1 MNEPRETIIID
12 AGNSHTKAQRLAL
25 EGDNRRV
32 SFKSVVADLGIDVPD
47 VPEKRNPEEGDGFIF
62 HFEGRWWAVG
72 NVAERKNGIAVRGG
86 KRYESQNWKVLVA
99 AAVAALVEESASIN
113 LLIASP
119 LRGGEAAERAIKTNL
134 TATFTVRLYDPQRR
148 GNEGQR
154 TIKAQQVD
162 TMHETEG
169 AYFYYLLDDQ
179 GNPRPDAYFASLHRE
194 CKAGMDD
201 LFKYGLILVDGGG
214 WTVDTLPVNG
224 LHPDFARALTLRGQI
239 GIQNVLI
246 WLEDALQA
254 HPKVGGGSA
263 WQPHVLEGALIP
275 TDTTAKKAHFKIRF
289 GRQDVDVTDCVEQ
302 ATRPLVDDIAEYII
316 EGLNAGR
323 DNNFVLLT
331 GGSAQAAY
339 PWLGRALADTATK
352 RGVENHTLV
361 MRPDTETP
369 PYYHNVEGMARYV
382 RRKRNRLQQGQEK

>member
-12 AGNSHTKAQRLAL
+12 AGNSHSKAQRLAL
-25 EGDNRRV
+25 DGDNRRV

-47 VPEKRNPEEGDGFIF
+47 VPEKRNPFDGDGFIF
-62 HFEGRWWAVG
+62 NFEGRWWAVG
-72 NVAERKNGIAVRGG
+72 NVAERKNGTAVRGG
-86 KRYESQNWKVLVA
+86 KRYQTQNWKVLVA
-99 AAVAALVEESASIN
+99 AAIAALIDRADSIN
-113 LLIASP
+113 LLMASP
-119 LRGGEAAERAIKTNL
+119 LRGGDAAEQAIKSNL

-154 TIKAQQVD
+154 TIRSQQVD

-169 AYFYYLLDDQ
+169 AYFFYLLDEE
-179 GNPRPDAYFASLHRE
+179 GNPRPDAYFAGLHRE
-194 CKAGMDD
+194 CQAGMND

-224 LHPDFARALTLRGQI
+224 LHPDFSRALTLRGEI

-263 WQPHVLEGALIP
+263 WPAHVLEDALHP
-275 TDTTAKKAHFKIRF
+275 ADPAAKKARFKIRF
-289 GRQDVDVTDCVEQ
+289 GRQEVDVTDCVES
-302 ATRPLVDDIAEYII
+302 AIKPLVDDIAEYII
-316 EGLNAGR
+316 EGLNGGR
-323 DNNFVLLT
+323 DNNFILLT

-339 PWLGRALADTATK
+339 PWLGKALAEAAAK
-352 RGVENHTLV
+352 RNAENHTLV
-361 MRPDTETP
+361 MRPDTEIA
-369 PYYHNVEGMARYV
+369 PYYHNIEGMARYM
-382 RRKRNRLQQGQEK
+382 RRKRNRLQQGQDK